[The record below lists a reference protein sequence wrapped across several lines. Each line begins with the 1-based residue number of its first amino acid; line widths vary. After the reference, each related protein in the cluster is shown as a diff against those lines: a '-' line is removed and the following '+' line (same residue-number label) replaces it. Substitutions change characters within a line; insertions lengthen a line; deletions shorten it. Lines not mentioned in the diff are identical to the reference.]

1 MKTAIKQGN
10 DEFLVIYFQH
20 VSGRKVIVNRPRTP
34 KQWAVAHEN
43 GHKTRKLRVLIIYL
57 KNVTG
62 LTCLANPIGTKNR
75 GQ

>member
-1 MKTAIKQGN
+1 MKTGIKREN
-10 DEFLVIYFQH
+10 DEFLVISFQH

-34 KQWAVAHEN
+34 KQWAVAHEMAIKHDN
-43 GHKTRKLRVLIIYL
+43 YEFLVIYL
-57 KNVTG
+57 KNITA